1 MYSVCARPWSYD
13 HRPLH
18 PYYAGTEHV
27 AFSPTRQGGG
37 CTRFVHG
44 GGGRTHLLLDLV
56 TSTIDHVFLSKRSDI
71 PTPVKDTSNS
81 LRAHYVFFL
90 YQCPLINIS
99 SM

>member
-1 MYSVCARPWSYD
+1 MCTQYVHGRGRMTIDP
-13 HRPLH
+13 RI
-18 PYYAGTEHV
+18 HV
-27 AFSPTRQGGG
+27 AFSPTRRGGG

-81 LRAHYVFFL
+81 LRAHYVFFFIPVSANKYKL
-90 YQCPLINIS
+90 DVNK
-99 SM
+99 